1 MNGGYNIL
9 NIGQALKIAIGS
21 ISSSKLRS
29 SLTTLGIIIGV
40 AAVIA
45 NVSLGA
51 SFSQYFEDEIG
62 AAGDNFIV
70 IYSNDV
76 NIFYDNQLKVLENTP
91 GIVGVSPVL
100 QQVATVKYGSSE
112 RSIEIFGATEDYEQ
126 IGNINLESGNF
137 ISDNDRY
144 VAVLGSEIANDKFER
159 DISNRNSID
168 ITFRRNDGTERT
180 ETFKVKGITE
190 DRDPSFV
197 GGGPNPE
204 ERIFIPISIM
214 QEMLDKDAY
223 GGFAL
228 TASSLENIRE
238 ISDNVDKRLARSLGV
253 PERELENEDV
263 KPYSIFNQAEILDQ
277 VGQISSALSALLI
290 SVALISLVVGS
301 IGIMN
306 IMLVTVTERTRE
318 IGLMKAVGYTYYDV
332 LTLFIVESIVVGL
345 FGGLLG
351 TIVGVLGAYGANTFL
366 DLPNVFPME
375 LIMIGIGVAVFV
387 GLIAG
392 VYPAS
397 KAAKMDPVDALR
409 YE

>member
-1 MNGGYNIL
+1 M
-9 NIGQALKIAIGS
+9 AFKIAVGS

-29 SLTTLGIIIGV
+29 MLTTLGIVIGV

-51 SFSQYFEDEIG
+51 SFSQFFEDEIG

-70 IYSNDV
+70 IFSNDV
-76 NIFYDNQLKVLENTP
+76 NLFYDNQFDLLKSTP
-91 GIVGVSPVL
+91 GIVGVSPVI
-100 QQVATVKYGSSE
+100 QKPATVEYGSSE
-112 RSIEIFGATEDYEQ
+112 RSIEIFGTTEDYKR

-137 ISDNDRY
+137 LSDNDKY
-144 VAVLGSEIANDKFER
+144 VAVLGYEIANDKFDR

-180 ETFKVKGITE
+180 ETFRVKGITE

-204 ERIFIPISIM
+204 ERIFIPMSTM
-214 QEMLDKDAY
+214 QDMLNREDY

-238 ISDNVDKRLARSLGV
+238 ISDDVDKRLARSLGV
-253 PERELENEDV
+253 PERQLDNEDV
-263 KPYSIFNQAEILDQ
+263 KPYTIFNQAEILDQ
-277 VGQISSALSALLI
+277 VGQISAALSALLI

-318 IGLMKAVGYTYYDV
+318 IGLMKSVGYTYYDV
-332 LTLFIVESIVVGL
+332 LILFIVESVVIGL
-345 FGGLLG
+345 FGGIIG
-351 TIVGVLGAYGANTFL
+351 TTVGILGAYGANTFL
-366 DLPNVFPME
+366 DLPNVFPVE
-375 LIMIGIGVAVFV
+375 LIIIGFGVAVLV
-387 GLIAG
+387 GVIAG

-397 KAAKMDPVDALR
+397 KAAKMDPVEALR

>member
-1 MNGGYNIL
+1 M
-9 NIGQALKIAIGS
+9 AFKIAVGS

-29 SLTTLGIIIGV
+29 MLTTLGIVIGV

-51 SFSQYFEDEIG
+51 SFSQFFEDEIG
-62 AAGDNFIV
+62 ASGDNFIV
-70 IYSNDV
+70 IFSNDV
-76 NIFYDNQLKVLENTP
+76 NVFSDNQFDLLRNTP
-91 GIVGVSPVL
+91 GIVGASPVI
-100 QQVATVKYGSSE
+100 QKPATVEYGSSE
-112 RSIEIFGATEDYEQ
+112 RSIEMFGTTEGYERV
-126 IGNINLESGNF
+126 GNINLESGNF
-137 ISDNDRY
+137 LSDNDRY
-144 VAVLGSEIANDKFER
+144 VAVLGYEIANGKFDR

-180 ETFKVKGITE
+180 ETFRVKGITE

-204 ERIFIPISIM
+204 ERIFIPISTM
-214 QEMLDKDAY
+214 QDMLNREDY

-238 ISDNVDKRLARSLGV
+238 ISDDVDKRLARSLGV
-253 PERELENEDV
+253 PERQLDNEDV
-263 KPYSIFNQAEILDQ
+263 KPYTIFNQAEILDQ
-277 VGQISSALSALLI
+277 VGQISAGLSALLI

-332 LTLFIVESIVVGL
+332 LILFIVESVVIGL
-345 FGGLLG
+345 FGGIIG
-351 TIVGVLGAYGANTFL
+351 TIMGLLGAYGANTFL
-366 DLPNVFPME
+366 DLPNVFPVE
-375 LIMIGIGVAVFV
+375 LIIIGFGVAVLV
-387 GLIAG
+387 GVIAG

-397 KAAKMDPVDALR
+397 KAAKMDPVEALR